1 MKRINSF
8 IWENSKNLLYFTRYQ
23 QLPEARSEWVPLQLL
38 RRGPRASPSED
49 GGDKRL
55 SNRLSRS
62 MESFGAR
69 HLASPNGHLQ
79 QQQQQQQ
86 QKQQQQ
92 RTAIST
98 SHADIAVG
106 TDPRVFS
113 CNK

>member
-1 MKRINSF
+1 MKRVNSF
-8 IWENSKNLLYFTRYQ
+8 IWDVGEKYLYFIRYQ

-86 QKQQQQ
+86 KQQQQ